1 MRIQEFIVFEN
12 GCMILK
18 PTAPTTPPPLIKN
31 EMIPVAPPR
40 KSSLTASFKIENGRV
55 VADHGN
61 NEN

>member
-1 MRIQEFIVFEN
+1 MFEN

-18 PTAPTTPPPLIKN
+18 PTAPTTPPPLINN